1 MENGELIE
9 HIAELRKRVRR
20 VVLSV
25 VLVLPVSLYF
35 SPALIRRFWGE
46 LIGEEMFVYSP
57 TEWVMLCLVLSL
69 IVSMII
75 VYPYAMLELYL
86 FAKPGLYDS
95 ERRFL
100 KFAIIPSYLVF
111 LAGSYVSYKFL
122 IPYLYSFS
130 YGEHFYSVGKTTI
143 NAIKLS
149 FALGIL
155 LQIPLAIILLDSF
168 RIVSYQT
175 LKNLRLPIYLVMIA
189 FLLNS
194 PADIGGL
201 TQVAIILSF
210 FIMYELGLLILR
222 FSKR

>member
-1 MENGELIE
+1 MENGELVE
-9 HIAELRKRVRR
+9 HVAELRKRLKRI
-20 VVLSV
+20 VLSLT
-25 VLVLPVSLYF
+25 LVLPLALYF
-35 SPALIRRFWGE
+35 SPTLIEKFWGE
-46 LIGEEMFVYSP
+46 LVGEKMYVYSP
-57 TEWVMLCLVLSL
+57 TEWILLCLVLSL
-69 IVSMII
+69 VVAMII

-122 IPYLYSFS
+122 VPYLYSFS
-130 YGEHFYSVGKTTI
+130 FGEHFYSVEKTTI

-149 FALGIL
+149 FAFGIL
-155 LQIPLAIILLDSF
+155 LQIPLVVILLDSF

-175 LKNLRLPIYLVMIA
+175 LKNLRLPIYLVLIA

-194 PADIGGL
+194 PTDIGGL
-201 TQVAIILSF
+201 TQLAIILSF
-210 FIMYELGLLILR
+210 FIMFELSLLLLR